1 MVVLY
6 WKQKFWT
13 KHLIFTIDITQPKN
27 NIMNKQQPK
36 TNTSLDKYPGSEMT
50 VKSINEMGSKME
62 KIIFD
67 GLPKTKLFS
76 DAEIVM
82 LQFVG
87 AMICGSLRDPEA
99 IKNHI
104 SYFCRDLVGYANTWM
119 KLYEQNKPKIIK
131 TTEPTKKP

>member
-1 MVVLY
+1 
-6 WKQKFWT
+6 
-13 KHLIFTIDITQPKN
+13 
-27 NIMNKQQPK
+27 MNKQQPK
-36 TNTSLDKYPGSEMT
+36 TNTPLDKYPGSEMT

-62 KIIFD
+62 KIILE

-87 AMICGSLRDPEA
+87 AMICGSLKDHNA
-99 IKNHI
+99 IKAHI
-104 SYFCRDLVGYANTWM
+104 GLFCKDLVGYANTWM
-119 KLYEQNKPKIIK
+119 KLDEQNKSKIIK

>member
-1 MVVLY
+1 
-6 WKQKFWT
+6 
-13 KHLIFTIDITQPKN
+13 
-27 NIMNKQQPK
+27 MNKQQPK
-36 TNTSLDKYPGSEMT
+36 NNVPLDRYPGSEMT

-62 KIIFD
+62 KIILE

-87 AMICGSLRDPEA
+87 AMICGSLKDHEA
-99 IKNHI
+99 IKDHI

-119 KLYEQNKPKIIK
+119 KLDKETKSKLIK
-131 TTEPTKKP
+131 TPELVKK